1 MLCIFLQKRI
11 VIYLTPLNFNKMIDD
26 NKLSGVYGYSFGKK
40 YKILSLISE
49 EPIEILPNETVVKI
63 SISKFKIKE
72 YKKEIDIPVLDLT
85 FNLSKYIYNYEVEEI
100 D

>member
-1 MLCIFLQKRI
+1 MNL
-11 VIYLTPLNFNKMIDD
+11 LNFNKMIAD
-26 NKLSGVYGYSFGKK
+26 NKLSVVYGYSFGKK

-49 EPIEILPNETVVKI
+49 EPIKILQNETLIKV
-63 SISKFKIKE
+63 SISKFKIKS
-72 YKKEIDIPVLDLT
+72 YQKVIDVPILDLT

>member
-1 MLCIFLQKRI
+1 
-11 VIYLTPLNFNKMIDD
+11 MIAD
-26 NKLSGVYGYSFGKK
+26 NKLSVVYGYSFGKK

-49 EPIEILPNETVVKI
+49 EPIKILQNETLIKV
-63 SISKFKIKE
+63 SISKFKIKS
-72 YKKEIDIPVLDLT
+72 YQKVIDVPVLDLT

>member
-1 MLCIFLQKRI
+1 
-11 VIYLTPLNFNKMIDD
+11 MIAD
-26 NKLSGVYGYSFGKK
+26 NKLSVVYGYSFGKK

-49 EPIEILPNETVVKI
+49 EPIKILQNETLIKV
-63 SISKFKIKE
+63 SISKFKIKS
-72 YKKEIDIPVLDLT
+72 YQKVIDVPILDLT

>member
-1 MLCIFLQKRI
+1 MTL
-11 VIYLTPLNFNKMIDD
+11 LNFNKMIDD
-26 NKLSGVYGYSFGKK
+26 NKLSAVYGYSFGKK

-49 EPIEILPNETVVKI
+49 EPIEILQNETIVKI
-63 SISKFKIKE
+63 SISKFKIKS
-72 YKKEIDIPVLDLT
+72 YQKVIDVPILDLT